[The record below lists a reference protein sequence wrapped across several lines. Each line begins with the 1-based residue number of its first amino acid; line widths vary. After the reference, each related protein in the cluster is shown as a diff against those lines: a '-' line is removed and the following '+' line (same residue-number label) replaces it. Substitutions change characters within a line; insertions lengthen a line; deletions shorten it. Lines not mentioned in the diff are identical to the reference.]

1 MKVWSKIDETAMTRR
16 HRALLS
22 EEHRPKNYVRVYIYL
37 KVIKNFK
44 KKIENL
50 ESTAVCYAKEG
61 SSDAICKMKKHR
73 M

>member
-1 MKVWSKIDETAMTRR
+1 MTRR

-37 KVIKNFK
+37 KVIKKK

-50 ESTAVCYAKEG
+50 ESTAVCLAKEG
-61 SSDAICKMKKHR
+61 S
-73 M
+73 